1 MGDARKTKAELIEE
15 LRALRARVAE
25 RESRASATCREFVDA
40 AAPSSLA
47 DRAARVA
54 ATRLQSYL
62 DIAEVAYLALDP
74 DRRITLVNRKTCE
87 ILGFPEHEILGKDWY
102 ETFVVSKERDRLVER
117 YARIMAGELPPSGS
131 YEMVVRVRDG
141 GERILACHNTLLR
154 DDAGC
159 IVGTLSAGEDV
170 TDRRQA
176 EELLRGREEA
186 ERAFRCRL
194 TTLID
199 VSNALS
205 RLDSS
210 EALLRSAVVW
220 GRSRL
225 GFDRVAIWL
234 CDEDSDCMSGTFGT
248 DEQGNL
254 RDERGVTWPLNDV
267 AQRVRAM
274 HETGGVLL
282 DADGPLHDHAGH
294 EVGRGTH
301 AWSAIW
307 DGERIA
313 GFLVADNLLRQ
324 EPFSQYDS
332 ELLRL
337 YASVVGSLSMRK
349 RAEEAV
355 RTSEARLRAVFET
368 AEDAIFIKDAAM
380 RYTQVN
386 PAMERLLGLCAAD
399 VIGRTYDELFGVH
412 AGARIRVVDA
422 KVLSGEAIETEE
434 AEPLQGGLYTYH
446 AIKVPMYDAS
456 GAIIGLC
463 GIARDVTERRETEAA
478 LRQARDELEVQVE
491 RRTAALRASEERYRR
506 VVSSLPMVLYA
517 EDAGSRAFLLV
528 DGATEEILGYPP
540 DAFYADPAL
549 SVRSVHP
556 EDRERVAEAVAR
568 GWQDGRP
575 FELEHRVLHGRD
587 GHVVWLHTYVTP
599 VVNEAGEAT
608 QQYGVSID
616 ITDRKQAE
624 QALRAAEEKLR
635 MSERL
640 ASLGTLAAGVAH
652 EINNPIGSILLAA
665 QFARDSCGVPDAH
678 ETVRGCIEDILRDAR
693 RCAQIVQDVLHFSGK
708 EPLRLTPCDLNQVVR
723 DAARGVTRYADEHT
737 IVLELSLA
745 DSLPPA
751 TISAGAIEQVL
762 GNLLRNAV
770 DASRPGGR
778 VCVRTGQTAEGVRI
792 VVQDHGCG
800 IAKHEQTRIFDPF
813 YTTRQREGGVGL
825 GLSISHGIVARHGGR
840 LQVDSE
846 PGHGTIICLD
856 LPVEST

>member
-1 MGDARKTKAELIEE
+1 
-15 LRALRARVAE
+15 
-25 RESRASATCREFVDA
+25 
-40 AAPSSLA
+40 
-47 DRAARVA
+47 
-54 ATRLQSYL
+54 
-62 DIAEVAYLALDP
+62 
-74 DRRITLVNRKTCE
+74 
-87 ILGFPEHEILGKDWY
+87 
-102 ETFVVSKERDRLVER
+102 
-117 YARIMAGELPPSGS
+117 
-131 YEMVVRVRDG
+131 
-141 GERILACHNTLLR
+141 
-154 DDAGC
+154 
-159 IVGTLSAGEDV
+159 
-170 TDRRQA
+170 
-176 EELLRGREEA
+176 
-186 ERAFRCRL
+186 
-194 TTLID
+194 
-199 VSNALS
+199 
-205 RLDSS
+205 
-210 EALLRSAVVW
+210 
-220 GRSRL
+220 
-225 GFDRVAIWL
+225 
-234 CDEDSDCMSGTFGT
+234 MSGTFGT

-254 RDERGVTWPLNDV
+254 RDERGVTWPLSDV
-267 AQRVRAM
+267 ARRVRATQA
-274 HETGGVLL
+274 TGGVLL

-294 EVGRGTH
+294 EVGHGTH

-307 DGERIA
+307 DSERIT
-313 GFLVADNLLRQ
+313 GFLVVDNLLRQ
-324 EPFSQYDS
+324 QPFSPYDC

-337 YASVVGSLSMRK
+337 YASVIGHLRLRKQAEAAARSSEAAERAFRERLTVLIELTNDLSREVTVDDVYRRAVEWGRSRLGFDRISIWLLSDEPGFMTGTFGTDEQGRLRDERGSRSSMTDRAREVVAAMDVSRVVGKQDALLYDDAAHCVGRGMHAWGAMSDGEHIVGFVIIDNLLRGELISWYDTELLGLYASVLGGLSMRK

-368 AEDAIFIKDAAM
+368 AEDAIFIKDAAL

-412 AGARIRVVDA
+412 AGARIRAVDA
-422 KVLSGEAIETEE
+422 KVLGGEAIETEE
-434 AEPLQGGLYTYH
+434 AEPLQGGLCTYH

-517 EDAGSRAFLLV
+517 EDAGSRRFLLV

-540 DAFYADPAL
+540 DAFYADPGL

-556 EDRERVAEAVAR
+556 EDRERVAEAVSR

-587 GHVVWLHTYVTP
+587 GRVVWLHTYVTP
-599 VVNEAGEAT
+599 VVNEAGDAT

-665 QFARDSCGVPDAH
+665 QFARESCGVSEAH
-678 ETVRGCIEDILRDAR
+678 ETVRECIEDILRDAR
-693 RCAQIVQDVLHFSGK
+693 RCARIVQDVLHFSGK
-708 EPLRLTPCDLNQVVR
+708 EPLRLTPGDLNQVVQ
-723 DAARGVTRYADEHT
+723 DAARGVTRYAEEHA

-745 DSLPPA
+745 DSLPPV
-751 TISAGAIEQVL
+751 TMSAGAIEQVL

-770 DASRPGGR
+770 DASRPGDR
-778 VCVRTGQTAEGVRI
+778 VCVQTGQTAEGVRV

-800 IAKHEQTRIFDPF
+800 IAKHEQTRVFDPF

-856 LPVEST
+856 LPVSST